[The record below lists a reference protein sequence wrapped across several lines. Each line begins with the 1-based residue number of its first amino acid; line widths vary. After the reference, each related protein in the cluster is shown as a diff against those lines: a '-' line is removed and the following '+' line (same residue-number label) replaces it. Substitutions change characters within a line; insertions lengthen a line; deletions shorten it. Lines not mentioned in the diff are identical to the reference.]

1 MNVLHTHT
9 GSERA
14 RDCINSIGLRWCLF
28 CELKWNRHR
37 NIVCLWDTNICTYFR
52 FHEFHQLFGIRS
64 MCNVPDVY
72 VHIITTYIAKSW
84 IYIIFYCIVKSI
96 PLLPFYER
104 YHARHL
110 SQYSSQNAKANVI
123 YILVLSKLCIQV
135 DEVVLFVYWNG
146 KYVCFV
152 WEWDRTRESW
162 RKSAAF
168 IVFVWYSVIPFQSLS
183 ALNEQDEMYQLLLY
197 NWLFTTELQD
207 LTICNNSSSCW
218 LVGLKFSRVV
228 CASRLDLCTQHTYAC
243 THARTHA
250 NIHQIKLSTANT
262 WNKFRD

>member
-1 MNVLHTHT
+1 MNVLHTHSQRA
-9 GSERA
+9 SERA

-72 VHIITTYIAKSW
+72 VHIITTYIAKSR

-110 SQYSSQNAKANVI
+110 SQYSSQNANANMI

-146 KYVCFV
+146 KYVCFA
-152 WEWDRTRESW
+152 WKWDRTRERVEENPPHSLCSFGIPW
-162 RKSAAF
+162 FHSKVSAHWMNKMKCTNYYCIIDF
-168 IVFVWYSVIPFQSLS
+168 LPQS
-183 ALNEQDEMYQLLLY
+183 
-197 NWLFTTELQD
+197 
-207 LTICNNSSSCW
+207 
-218 LVGLKFSRVV
+218 
-228 CASRLDLCTQHTYAC
+228 
-243 THARTHA
+243 
-250 NIHQIKLSTANT
+250 
-262 WNKFRD
+262 FRI

>member
-1 MNVLHTHT
+1 MNVLHTHSQRA
-9 GSERA
+9 SERA

-52 FHEFHQLFGIRS
+52 FHEFHQSFGIRS

-110 SQYSSQNAKANVI
+110 SQYSSQNANANVI

-197 NWLFTTELQD
+197 NWLFTTEL
-207 LTICNNSSSCW
+207 
-218 LVGLKFSRVV
+218 
-228 CASRLDLCTQHTYAC
+228 
-243 THARTHA
+243 
-250 NIHQIKLSTANT
+250 
-262 WNKFRD
+262 